1 MSVDRRPNASMPPA
15 EPLRWPAS
23 SPTASCL
30 TRQRRR
36 CLRGTAKRSRP
47 SARGT
52 AVTG

>member
-15 EPLRWPAS
+15 EPPAS